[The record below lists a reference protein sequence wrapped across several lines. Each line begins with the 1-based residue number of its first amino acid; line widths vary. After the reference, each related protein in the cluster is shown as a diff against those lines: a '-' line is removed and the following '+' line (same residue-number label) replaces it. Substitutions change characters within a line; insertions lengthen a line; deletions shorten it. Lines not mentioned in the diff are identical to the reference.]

1 MTNPAKRHVIVVLDR
16 SGSIASILEDMQGG
30 FDTWIDEQSEV
41 PKETTIS
48 LWQFDTEV
56 DQIWDFERLVKGMR
70 FKIVPRGWTALND
83 ATAQAIVRSGEQLA
97 AIPEDERPDEVVL
110 VIATDGWENRSVEH
124 PNPAGRAYVAGLIKV
139 QEEQYNWHV
148 IYMGIGHDAF
158 TEASSMGIT
167 FDSTLSAVP
176 VATAAAWSATSGSMS
191 RGSAG
196 GDYSY
201 TQAERTATSG
211 GAMGGSTIAYP
222 PTTGGSSSVPP
233 LIHKI
238 P

>member
-16 SGSIASILEDMQGG
+16 SGSITSILSDMQGG

-48 LWQFDTEV
+48 MWEFDTEV
-56 DQIWDFERLVKGMR
+56 DQVWDFERLVKGLR
-70 FKIVPRGWTALND
+70 HRIVPRGWTALND
-83 ATAQAIVRSGEQLA
+83 ATAQAIVKSGEQLA
-97 AIPEDERPDEVVL
+97 VLPEDERPGEVVL
-110 VIATDGWENRSVEH
+110 IVATDGLENHSVEH

-139 QEEQYNWHV
+139 QEEQYGWHV

-158 TEASSMGIT
+158 GEAASMGVA
-167 FDSTLSAVP
+167 SNVTLDAAP
-176 VATAAAWSATSGSMS
+176 VAVAAAWSSTSGSMT

-201 TQAERTATSG
+201 TATERLKSAG
-211 GAMGGSTIAYP
+211 G
-222 PTTGGSSSVPP
+222 TTGGSSGNYGGTSSR
-233 LIHKI
+233 
-238 P
+238 